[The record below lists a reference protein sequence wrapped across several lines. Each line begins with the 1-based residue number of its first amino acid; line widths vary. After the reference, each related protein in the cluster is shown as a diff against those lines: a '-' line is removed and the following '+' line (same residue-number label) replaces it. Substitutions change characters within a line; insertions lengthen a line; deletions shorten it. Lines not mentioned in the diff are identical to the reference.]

1 MSDDTDG
8 GRLTLAFSLSA
19 IDRLEAPGAVF
30 DEAAA
35 WSDSLGIVDADTDR
49 IARVVDEYDLRQD
62 FDIAG
67 RDKWF
72 ALEAICETHPTE
84 RHVYVGASDD
94 DMRVSTLFD
103 WEYVRVTE
111 AAANAGWAVSEP
123 SSDHGVVGR
132 LVNAVRELID

>member
-35 WSDSLGIVDADTDR
+35 WSDSLGIVDADTER
-49 IARVVDEYDLRQD
+49 IARVVDEHDLRQD

-111 AAANAGWAVSEP
+111 AAANAGWVVSEP

-132 LVNAVRELID
+132 LVSAVRELID